1 MESSVSEK
9 PERHAPRRLSDY
21 LMLEGQKQKVHSLV
35 DKVYSRKNLKLA
47 WERVR
52 ANQGACGTD
61 GITIE
66 EFEAN
71 LDANLERLHKEL
83 RDGTYQPLPVRRL
96 EIPKRGSP
104 GKTRPLGIPPVYD
117 RVCQQALVNR
127 LEPIFEKV
135 FDVSSFGY
143 RKGRKTAD
151 ALTKIWR
158 EIETG
163 SEWIVDADL
172 KDYFGSVDHDKLL
185 ALVGKQ
191 IADGRVLKLIQQML
205 KAGYEDNKGRRFE
218 TPQGTPQGGVV
229 SPLLSNIL
237 LTPFDKEMRR
247 QGYQLTRWADDWIVT
262 CRTRAAAEYA
272 LARAAKILEQ
282 LGVTLNQDKTRIVH
296 IAHGFEFLGFKIQRG
311 KGRFKLA
318 RDRIKSKLNR
328 QNLYAIPSQKA
339 VDRFKDQIRNLTQR
353 RVPLRLGELIT
364 TINPIIRGWG
374 NYFCRAQVRQRFHQ
388 LDGWIIRRLYSHRAK
403 RWRNSVWKQYPLR
416 RLRNEFKLV
425 SLVSL
430 IPSLHIAKAH
440 SRKRLAGKL
449 HEPFERRTEASP
461 SMGASSDPTAMKR
474 A

>member
-1 MESSVSEK
+1 MESSLSEK
-9 PERHAPRRLSDY
+9 PERHAPRRLSDH
-21 LMLEGQKQKVHSLV
+21 LMLEGQMQKVHSLV

-52 ANQGACGTD
+52 ANQGASGTD
-61 GITIE
+61 GIMIG

-71 LDANLERLHKEL
+71 LEANLERLHREL
-83 RDGTYQPLPVRRL
+83 REETYQPLPVRRL

-104 GKTRPLGIPPVYD
+104 GKTRPLGIPSVYD

-135 FDVSSFGY
+135 FDPSSFGY

-158 EIETG
+158 EIEAG

-191 IADGRVLKLIQQML
+191 IADSKVLKLIQQML
-205 KAGYEDNKGRRFE
+205 KAGYEDKGRQFE

-262 CRTRAAAEYA
+262 CRTRAEAEHV
-272 LARAAKILEQ
+272 LARAAKILEK
-282 LGVTLNQDKTRIVH
+282 LGVTLNRDKTRIVH

-311 KGRFKLA
+311 KAKFKLPL
-318 RDRIKSKLNR
+318 DRIKSKLNR
-328 QNLYAIPSQKA
+328 RNLYAIPTQKA

-353 RVPLRLGELIT
+353 CVPLRLGDLIA

-374 NYFCRAQVRQRFHQ
+374 NYFCRCQVRKRFHQ
-388 LDGWIIRRLYSHRAK
+388 LDGWIIQRLYSHRAK
-403 RWRNSVWKQYPLR
+403 RWRNTVWKEYPTK
-416 RLRNEFKLV
+416 RLRTEFKLV

-430 IPSLHIAKAH
+430 ISSLQIA
-440 SRKRLAGKL
+440 
-449 HEPFERRTEASP
+449 
-461 SMGASSDPTAMKR
+461 TAR
-474 A
+474 S